1 MSYAKKS
8 YTKTKNPI
16 VQGMCAFCRKA
27 GRIDKAQEHSLKD
40 KDGNVCCPFLAKITC
55 SYCEKTGHTS
65 TRCDERI
72 KGDKYIRDFQL
83 RMYYEAKA
91 EKKAHQEALKEKQVQ
106 VKKPA
111 NVFACL
117 YESDSDSPRFVSQKS
132 AFERPPFSSPRVL
145 AKKTFTTAAT
155 TTAAAAA
162 DPYPMI
168 GVTRVLAP
176 QYNCDCVPSD
186 SDLSDSD
193 DDYDP
198 EVAAIDWAERWR

>member
-8 YTKTKNPI
+8 YTKANKKNPI
-16 VQGMCAFCRKA
+16 LCGFCRKA
-27 GRIDKAQEHSLKD
+27 GRIDEAHEHSLKD
-40 KDGNVCCPFLAKITC
+40 KNGNVCCPFLANITC

-83 RMYYEAKA
+83 RRYCEAKA

-106 VKKPA
+106 VKKPT

-117 YESDSDSPRFVSQKS
+117 YESDSDSPRVPSGSSQHALVKKP
-132 AFERPPFSSPRVL
+132 AAIVFSL
-145 AKKTFTTAAT
+145 AT
-155 TTAAAAA
+155 TTTSATPTAA
-162 DPYPMI
+162 DPYPLV
-168 GVTRVLAP
+168 GVTRVIAT
-176 QYNCDCVPSD
+176 YYGSDERIPSD

-193 DDYDP
+193 DDDEYDP